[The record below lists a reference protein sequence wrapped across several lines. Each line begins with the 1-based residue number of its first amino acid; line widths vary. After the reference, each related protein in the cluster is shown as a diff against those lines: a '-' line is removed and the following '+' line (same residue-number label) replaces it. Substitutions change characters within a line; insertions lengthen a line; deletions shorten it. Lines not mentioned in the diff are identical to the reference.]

1 MLTEKKIL
9 IVDDSAAMRG
19 QIRDVLASAG
29 FDSIEAVDGMEGLQ
43 TIAKR
48 SDLAAVICDINMPR
62 MNGLQML
69 EFVKAKGQLASV
81 PIIVLTTEGQSRLVE
96 QAKKAGAK
104 GWVVKPFKAELLI
117 AAVHKVL
124 GVPAP

>member
-29 FDSIEAVDGMEGLQ
+29 FDSIEAADGMEGLQ

-69 EFVKAKGQLASV
+69 EFVKAKGQLAAV

-124 GVPAP
+124 GTVAS